1 MERKNHTAG
10 FVPTEDFCEALT
22 GGQPPVLEPMQTNQG
37 EFRGK
42 NLKLFQSRKRGDK
55 EEL

>member
-1 MERKNHTAG
+1 MERKNHIAG